1 MAGQAKDLTTRE
13 MEALA
18 AYYSKQH
25 STLHIVPLHRLAKD
39 DR

>member
-1 MAGQAKDLTTRE
+1 MAGQAKDLTTKE

-18 AYYSKQH
+18 DYYSKQH
-25 STLHIVPLHRLAKD
+25 STLHIVPLHRLAKE